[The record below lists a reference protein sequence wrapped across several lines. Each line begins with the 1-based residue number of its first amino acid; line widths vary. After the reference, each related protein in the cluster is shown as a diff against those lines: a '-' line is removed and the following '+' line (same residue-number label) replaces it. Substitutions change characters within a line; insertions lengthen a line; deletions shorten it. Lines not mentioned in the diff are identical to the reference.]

1 MKNDILKHFGSRVR
15 FFREQKGIS
24 QYTLGAVCDLDRN
37 YIGMIERGQRNPSLK
52 SIEKIAI
59 GLQIPIIELFKTD

>member
-1 MKNDILKHFGSRVR
+1 MESDILRQFGGQVR
-15 FFREQKGIS
+15 KLRIERNIS
-24 QYTLGAVCDLDRN
+24 QYTLGAICDLDRN

-59 GLQIPIIELFKTD
+59 GLKVSIIDIFKNL